1 MPALTDTEA
10 GGVVSVVAD
19 PALPPG
25 RQPLSRLPAVRRP
38 HKTRAR
44 TAEKAIPPFI
54 RRIGVFN
61 IFCAVWRID
70 RLFLFVWNT
79 EHNFFEFMLQFLKY
93 VLATVVGL
101 LLFSVIGFILLAGM
115 GAALSSSSG
124 KQSISD
130 DGVLK
135 IDLDKPV
142 QERTTENPFKGF
154 GTFGGP
160 NDAIGLIDIK
170 EALQHAK
177 TDDKI
182 KGIYLTAA
190 MPQAGWASL
199 EEIRNALIDFKA
211 SKKFVYAYGETMTEK
226 GYYLAS
232 VADKIYLNPAG
243 DLEWNGLDAELTFF
257 KGTLDKLNLK
267 PEIFRV
273 GEFKSAV
280 EPFIRENMSEPNR
293 LQYTSFL
300 NSINDYTLVRIAQS
314 RSLRVDSLKSYAD
327 KLAIRQPS
335 DALRTKLVTNVGYQ
349 DEVEALIRQQLKLE
363 EKKKI
368 NYVSLSKYQDSYDAD
383 EGSGSNRIAVIIAS
397 GDINSGKSGDNSIG
411 SETIVEELRKARLDD
426 KVKAIVL
433 RVNSGGGSALASD
446 VMYREVELAKKAKP
460 VIGSMSDYAA
470 SGGYYMLMGCNKIVA
485 EPNTITGSIGVF
497 SLLFN
502 TENFFKD
509 KVGVTF
515 DRVKTNENAD
525 FPSGTHEM
533 SPFQKQ
539 VLQRQTERIYDQFT
553 GKAAAGRKLP
563 IDSLRAIAGGR
574 VWTGTQGK
582 AIGLVDQLGGLDDAI
597 RLAAQSAKLKS
608 GDYRLKYQPRK
619 KPFFEQIMS
628 SFNDTDDTRMQ
639 AQLGELA
646 PYVKYLKKLK
656 TLEGVQMRMPF
667 EMEIR

>member
-1 MPALTDTEA
+1 MGFL
-10 GGVVSVVAD
+10 
-19 PALPPG
+19 L
-25 RQPLSRLPAVRRP
+25 L
-38 HKTRAR
+38 
-44 TAEKAIPPFI
+44 
-54 RRIGVFN
+54 IGV
-61 IFCAVWRID
+61 
-70 RLFLFVWNT
+70 
-79 EHNFFEFMLQFLKY
+79 
-93 VLATVVGL
+93 
-101 LLFSVIGFILLAGM
+101 
-115 GAALSSSSG
+115 GAAFSSSSG
-124 KQSISD
+124 KQTIAD
-130 DGVLK
+130 NAVLK

-142 QERTTENPFKGF
+142 QERTSENPFKGF

-160 NDAIGLIDIK
+160 SDAIGLIDIK
-170 EALQHAK
+170 AALRHAK

-199 EEIRNALIDFKA
+199 EEIRNALIDFKT

-243 DLEWNGLDAELTFF
+243 DLEWNGLTAELTFF

-300 NSINDYTLVRIAQS
+300 NSINDYTVLRIAQS
-314 RSLRVDSLKSYAD
+314 RNLRVDSLKRYAD
-327 KLAIRQPS
+327 NLTIREPA

-349 DEVEALIRQQLKLE
+349 DEIEGLIRKQLTLE
-363 EKKKI
+363 AKKKI
-368 NYVSLSKYQDSYDAD
+368 NYVSLSKYQDSYDD
-383 EGSGSNRIAVIIAS
+383 SDTGNGSNRIAVIIAS

-411 SETIVEELRKARLDD
+411 SETIAEEIRKARLDD
-426 KVKAIVL
+426 KVKAIVV

-502 TENFFKD
+502 TETFFKD
-509 KVGVTF
+509 KLGVTF
-515 DRVKTNENAD
+515 DRVNTNANSD
-525 FPSGTHEM
+525 FPAATHEM

-539 VLQRQTERIYDQFT
+539 VLQKQTERIYAQFT
-553 GKAAAGRKLP
+553 SKAAAGRKLP

-582 AIGLVDQLGGLDDAI
+582 ALGLVDQLGGLDDAVK
-597 RLAAQSAKLKS
+597 LAAQSAKLKA
-608 GDYRLKYQPRK
+608 GDYRLKYQPRQ
-619 KPFFEQIMS
+619 KPFFEQLMS
-628 SFNDTDDTRMQ
+628 SFSDDQETRVQ

>member
-1 MPALTDTEA
+1 
-10 GGVVSVVAD
+10 
-19 PALPPG
+19 
-25 RQPLSRLPAVRRP
+25 
-38 HKTRAR
+38 
-44 TAEKAIPPFI
+44 
-54 RRIGVFN
+54 
-61 IFCAVWRID
+61 
-70 RLFLFVWNT
+70 
-79 EHNFFEFMLQFLKY
+79 MLQFLKY

-101 LLFSVIGFILLAGM
+101 LLFSFVGFLLLIGV
-115 GAALSSSSG
+115 GAAFSSSSS
-124 KQSISD
+124 KQTIAD
-130 DGVLK
+130 NAVLK

-142 QERTTENPFKGF
+142 QERTSENPFKGF

-160 NDAIGLIDIK
+160 SDAIGLIDIK
-170 EALQHAK
+170 AALRHAK

-199 EEIRNALIDFKA
+199 EEIRNALIDFKT

-243 DLEWNGLDAELTFF
+243 DLEWNGLTAELTFF

-300 NSINDYTLVRIAQS
+300 NSINDYTVLRIAQS
-314 RSLRVDSLKSYAD
+314 RNLRVDSLKRYAD
-327 KLAIRQPS
+327 NLTIREPA

-349 DEVEALIRQQLKLE
+349 DEIEGLIRKQLTLE
-363 EKKKI
+363 AKKKI
-368 NYVSLSKYQDSYDAD
+368 NYVSLSKYQDSYDD
-383 EGSGSNRIAVIIAS
+383 SDTGNGSNRIAVIIAS

-411 SETIVEELRKARLDD
+411 SETIAEEIRKARLDD
-426 KVKAIVL
+426 KVKAIVV

-502 TENFFKD
+502 TETFFKD
-509 KVGVTF
+509 KLGVTF
-515 DRVKTNENAD
+515 DRVNTNANSD
-525 FPSGTHEM
+525 FPAATHEM

-539 VLQRQTERIYDQFT
+539 VLQKQTERIYAQFT
-553 GKAAAGRKLP
+553 SKAAAGRKLP

-582 AIGLVDQLGGLDDAI
+582 ALGLVDQLGGLDDAVK
-597 RLAAQSAKLKS
+597 LAAQSAKLKA
-608 GDYRLKYQPRK
+608 GDYRLKYQPRQ
-619 KPFFEQIMS
+619 KPFFEQLMS
-628 SFNDTDDTRMQ
+628 SFSDDQETRVQ

-667 EMEIR
+667 EMEVR